1 MDSAKNFTIQMR
13 WTHFFEYYSL
23 LNQTK
28 DEIEFC
34 IAQYHF
40 KFEVVVKNIPTGKKK
55 KLHGQIV
62 LLGNSIEHL
71 RGGGTTVLHKNLSE
85 NRGMNHFPTFYENR
99 KTLIQKSVKGIKK
112 QQQLPGHYSSCLNY
126 QQTEIIKI

>member
-1 MDSAKNFTIQMR
+1 MR

-34 IAQYHF
+34 IAQYHL

-55 KLHGQIV
+55 SFMARWFYWEI
-62 LLGNSIEHL
+62 LLNI
-71 RGGGTTVLHKNLSE
+71 
-85 NRGMNHFPTFYENR
+85 
-99 KTLIQKSVKGIKK
+99 
-112 QQQLPGHYSSCLNY
+112 
-126 QQTEIIKI
+126 

>member
-1 MDSAKNFTIQMR
+1 M
-13 WTHFFEYYSL
+13 
-23 LNQTK
+23 
-28 DEIEFC
+28 
-34 IAQYHF
+34 
-40 KFEVVVKNIPTGKKK
+40 
-55 KLHGQIV
+55 V

-126 QQTEIIKI
+126 QQTEIIKILKKMNIIVTKWGLFQEFEVVLTFKF

>member
-1 MDSAKNFTIQMR
+1 M
-13 WTHFFEYYSL
+13 
-23 LNQTK
+23 
-28 DEIEFC
+28 
-34 IAQYHF
+34 
-40 KFEVVVKNIPTGKKK
+40 
-55 KLHGQIV
+55 V

-126 QQTEIIKI
+126 QQTEIIKILKNEYNCDQMGLILGIQSCVNLQVLINVIHYINRIKKKAHMINLIDTKKYFTIPNTHS